1 MGKKSG
7 KSVKEKIRAWLRKY
21 FGFVFALPKRGRNTW
36 RIQETIWAGA
46 TR

>member
-7 KSVKEKIRAWLRKY
+7 KSIKEKIRARLRKY
-21 FGFVFALPKRGRNTW
+21 FGFVFSLATRGRNTG
-36 RIQETIWAGA
+36 RIQKEIWAGA